1 MDTNPIVVAVDP
13 TTDTVYVDG
22 THSVVAINGSTD
34 KVVRTIHGNFFGGG
48 IAVDPTTDTV
58 YVTSYHPTTHYVTNY
73 GGSSPVKT
81 VPSALFTIN
90 GSTDKMARTIL
101 PSSDGTGIAVDPTTD
116 TVYVDGTHSVVAIN
130 GSTDRVTRTIVPSD
144 GAGIAVDPNTDT
156 AYLTSAD
163 GLSIVLPPGSRGNSN
178 GSSDRLW
185 FAAGVVVI
193 AVSGGAFMI
202 GMKRRGTVRS
212 A

>member
-1 MDTNPIVVAVDP
+1 MQRLLIRSVNWSTLLRTLGVIASSCVVVGATAPGVSWSATSSVTRTIAVDSTPMSLAIDPTTDTMYTANTLKKTISDISLTTGRVTSSIPLDTNPIVV
-13 TTDTVYVDG
+13 
-22 THSVVAINGSTD
+22 
-34 KVVRTIHGNFFGGG
+34 
-48 IAVDPTTDTV
+48 
-58 YVTSYHPTTHYVTNY
+58 
-73 GGSSPVKT
+73 
-81 VPSALFTIN
+81 
-90 GSTDKMARTIL
+90 
-101 PSSDGTGIAVDPTTD
+101 AVDPTTD